1 MSFWEKIK
9 QSFRSFMN
17 GRNGADHFSMAL
29 LWTGLILYLLSSII
43 GSIQGSVIWALLSM
57 LLNLA
62 GLAAYVYSIFRVFS
76 RNLDKRRAENRRYV
90 TMAEK
95 KRTERRQ
102 AKVRFQNRK
111 TYKYF
116 KCPGCKAWLRLPR
129 GKGVATITCSRCHT
143 SFTQK
148 S

>member
-1 MSFWEKIK
+1 MSFWQKIK
-9 QSFRSFMN
+9 QTLRSFMN
-17 GRNGADHFSMAL
+17 GRNGADQLSVAL
-29 LWTGLILYLLSSII
+29 LWSGLILYLLGSIL
-43 GSIQGSVIWALLSM
+43 GSIQSGVVQLLGM
-57 LLNLA
+57 LINA
-62 GLAAYVYSIFRVFS
+62 VGLAAYIYCIVRMFS
-76 RNLDKRRAENRRYV
+76 RNLDKRRAENRRY
-90 TMAEK
+90 MAFAEK

-111 TYKYF
+111 KYKYF

-129 GKGVATITCSRCHT
+129 ESGVVTVTCSRCHT

>member
-9 QSFRSFMN
+9 QSLRTFMA

-29 LWTGLILYLLSSII
+29 LWTGLALYLISSVLT
-43 GSIQGSVIWALLSM
+43 SIQGVP
-57 LLNLA
+57 LLNLL
-62 GLAAYVYSIFRVFS
+62 GLALNLLGSLAYVYSIFHVFS

-90 TMAEK
+90 TMMEK

>member
-9 QSFRSFMN
+9 QSLRSFMA
-17 GRNGADHFSMAL
+17 GRNGADHLTIAL
-29 LWTGLILYLLSSII
+29 LWTGLICYLL
-43 GSIQGSVIWALLSM
+43 GSILGSVQVLAIALVGM
-57 LLNLA
+57 LFHLA
-62 GLAAYVYSIFRVFS
+62 GFAAYVFCVFRMFS

-95 KRTERRQ
+95 KKTERRQ

-116 KCPGCKAWLRLPR
+116 KCPGCKAWLRLSR
-129 GKGVATITCSRCHT
+129 GKGVVTITCSRCHT
-143 SFTQK
+143 SFTHK
-148 S
+148 A

>member
-9 QSFRSFMN
+9 QTLRSFMA
-17 GRNGADHFSMAL
+17 GRNGADQLSMAL
-29 LWTGLILYLLSSII
+29 LWGGLLLYLL
-43 GSIQGSVIWALLSM
+43 GSIVGSVQGSVIWVLLS
-57 LLNLA
+57 LA
-62 GLAAYVYSIFRVFS
+62 LTTLGFASYVFCIFRTFS
-76 RNLDKRRAENRRYV
+76 RNRYKRQEENRRY
-90 TMAEK
+90 MAFTEK

-111 TYKYF
+111 KYKYF

-129 GKGVATITCSRCHT
+129 GTGVATVTCSRCHT

-148 S
+148 G

>member
-9 QSFRSFMN
+9 QSLRSFMM
-17 GRNGADHFSMAL
+17 GRNGADNLSMAL
-29 LWTGLILYLLSSII
+29 LWTGLILYLLGGIV
-43 GSIQGSVIWALLSM
+43 GSIQVSIIFPLLGL
-57 LLNLA
+57 LLNLL
-62 GLAAYVYSIFRVFS
+62 GFAAYVFCIFRMFS

-95 KRTERRQ
+95 KKTERRQ
-102 AKVRFQNRK
+102 ARVRFQNRK

-116 KCPGCKAWLRLPR
+116 KCPGCKAWLRLSR
-129 GKGVATITCSRCHT
+129 GKGVVTITCSRCHT

-148 S
+148 A

>member
-1 MSFWEKIK
+1 MTFWQKIK
-9 QSFRSFMN
+9 QSLRSFMN
-17 GRNGADHFSMAL
+17 GRNGADHLSMAL
-29 LWTGLILYLLSSII
+29 LWTGLICYLL
-43 GSIQGSVIWALLSM
+43 GSILGSVQVLAFALIGM
-57 LLNLA
+57 LLNLL
-62 GLAAYVYSIFRVFS
+62 GFAAYVLCVFRMFS

-95 KRTERRQ
+95 KKTERRQ

-116 KCPGCKAWLRLPR
+116 KCPGCKAWLRLSR
-129 GKGVATITCSRCHT
+129 GKGVVTITCSRCHT

-148 S
+148 A

>member
-1 MSFWEKIK
+1 MTFWQKIK
-9 QSFRSFMN
+9 QGIRNMMI
-17 GRNGADHFSMAL
+17 GRNGADHLSMAL
-29 LWTGLILYLLSSII
+29 LWTGLICYLL
-43 GSIQGSVIWALLSM
+43 GSILGSVQVALISLLGL

-62 GLAAYVYSIFRVFS
+62 GFAAYALCIFRIFS

-90 TMAEK
+90 TLAEK
-95 KRTERRQ
+95 KKTERRQ

-116 KCPGCKAWLRLPR
+116 KCPGCKAWLRLSR
-129 GKGVATITCSRCHT
+129 GKGVVTVTCSRCHT

-148 S
+148 A

>member
-17 GRNGADHFSMAL
+17 GRNGVDHFSMAL
-29 LWTGLILYLLSSII
+29 LCTGLILYLISFIL
-43 GSIQGSVIWALLSM
+43 GPVQGGMIWPILSM
-57 LLNLA
+57 LINLA
-62 GLAAYVYSIFRVFS
+62 GMFCYVFSIFRIFS

-111 TYKYF
+111 QYKYF

>member
-9 QSFRSFMN
+9 QTLRSFMN
-17 GRNGADHFSMAL
+17 GRNGADQFSMAL
-29 LWTGLILYLLSSII
+29 LWSGLLLYLLGSII
-43 GSIQGSVIWALLSM
+43 GSIQTSIVWPLLGM
-57 LLNLA
+57 VMNLLGFA
-62 GLAAYVYSIFRVFS
+62 CYVYCIFRMFS
-76 RNLDKRRAENRRYV
+76 RNVEKRRAENRRYM
-90 TMAEK
+90 TYTEK

-111 TYKYF
+111 KYKYF

-129 GKGVATITCSRCHT
+129 GTGVVTITCSRCHT

-148 S
+148 G